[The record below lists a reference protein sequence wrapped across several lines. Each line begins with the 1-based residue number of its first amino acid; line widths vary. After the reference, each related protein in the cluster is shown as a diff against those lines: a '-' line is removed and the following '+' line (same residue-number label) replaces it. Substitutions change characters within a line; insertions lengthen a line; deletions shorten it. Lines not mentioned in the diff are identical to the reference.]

1 MGDGDSMGWGVD
13 SDVGARVDSADGIKF
28 GIYNDFNLGSSD
40 YYFDYLNNG
49 NHVRSLLQN

>member
-1 MGDGDSMGWGVD
+1 MGWGVD